1 MSKIVKRIVT
11 AVLAAV
17 GLIVFVVGGYVIYLF
32 VDYERIQDNLEL
44 AINNNMTSEIMLGTE
59 YTIMTYNLG
68 FGAYDREFSFFMDVG
83 DSKAGERRVGK
94 SGKARSKEADLQNI
108 NGALDTIVK
117 KNPDFVFTQETD
129 VDSDRSYHVNQLDL
143 LREKTTGYANV
154 FAYNFRSSYLFY
166 PFSDPHGKS
175 NSGMITLSRYKIQS
189 SMRKSFPVDTG
200 ISKFFDLDRCFVVT
214 RLNVSD
220 KQLVLINVHMSAYD
234 EGGKIRAKQLKMLS
248 EFISEE
254 YAKGNYVIVGGDF
267 NHDIC
272 GSVGTFE
279 TDEVKPDWIA
289 SIEPSDLPDGFSVA
303 IAQNKSEV
311 ATCRSCDI
319 PYEPGKNYQAI
330 VDGFIVSAN
339 VEATAINVDTGY
351 EFSDHN
357 PVLLRFR
364 LLS

>member
-143 LREKTTGYANV
+143 LRKKPPAMRTCLRITFV
-154 FAYNFRSSYLFY
+154 RHTCFTRSPIL
-166 PFSDPHGKS
+166 
-175 NSGMITLSRYKIQS
+175 T
-189 SMRKSFPVDTG
+189 
-200 ISKFFDLDRCFVVT
+200 
-214 RLNVSD
+214 
-220 KQLVLINVHMSAYD
+220 
-234 EGGKIRAKQLKMLS
+234 ERA
-248 EFISEE
+248 
-254 YAKGNYVIVGGDF
+254 
-267 NHDIC
+267 
-272 GSVGTFE
+272 
-279 TDEVKPDWIA
+279 
-289 SIEPSDLPDGFSVA
+289 
-303 IAQNKSEV
+303 
-311 ATCRSCDI
+311 I
-319 PYEPGKNYQAI
+319 PAW
-330 VDGFIVSAN
+330 
-339 VEATAINVDTGY
+339 
-351 EFSDHN
+351 
-357 PVLLRFR
+357 LL
-364 LLS
+364 